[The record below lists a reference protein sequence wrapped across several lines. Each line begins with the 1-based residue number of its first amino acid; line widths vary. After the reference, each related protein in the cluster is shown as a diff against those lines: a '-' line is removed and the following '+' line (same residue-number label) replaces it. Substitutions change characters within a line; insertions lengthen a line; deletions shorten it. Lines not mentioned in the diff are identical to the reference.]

1 MDLHLTTL
9 PAEIRDLIYEYALT
23 ETDGVCCREDENG
36 VVWLCLCEPE
46 AEDKAECIQ
55 ITEKERASQVNE
67 TDASRAVLA
76 STEGWLLGGHEDDP
90 KAEMELKPRPGEYVS
105 VKPGGHVVANQL

>member
-55 ITEKERASQVNE
+55 ITEKERASQANE

-76 STEGWLLGGHEDDP
+76 STEDGCWVDM
-90 KAEMELKPRPGEYVS
+90 KTIQRPRWS
-105 VKPGGHVVANQL
+105 SNHVQAST

>member
-1 MDLHLTTL
+1 
-9 PAEIRDLIYEYALT
+9 
-23 ETDGVCCREDENG
+23 

-55 ITEKERASQVNE
+55 ITEKERAIQANE

-90 KAEMELKPRPGEYVS
+90 KAEMKLKPRPGEYVS